1 MDYWLLLFEDVFLTL
16 CIVFTIFYNLFQ
28 VWNYFLGVIKMLLF
42 LISTL
47 FVSEIIS
54 VFGKSNRDLIL
65 FDVNKFLLDLL
76 DQVEK
81 YHIQLYCNLC
91 NGNLPSCDVMHV
103 LSIIS
108 WDFYRRLMGKKLKC
122 VYYEKFP
129 IIIFKKP
136 KLSKQV

>member
-81 YHIQLYCNLC
+81 YQHSILLQFMQRKSTIMWCHACIEHHIMRFLSEI
-91 NGNLPSCDVMHV
+91 NGQKIKMCL
-103 LSIIS
+103 LWKIS
-108 WDFYRRLMGKKLKC
+108 NNY
-122 VYYEKFP
+122 
-129 IIIFKKP
+129 I
-136 KLSKQV
+136 